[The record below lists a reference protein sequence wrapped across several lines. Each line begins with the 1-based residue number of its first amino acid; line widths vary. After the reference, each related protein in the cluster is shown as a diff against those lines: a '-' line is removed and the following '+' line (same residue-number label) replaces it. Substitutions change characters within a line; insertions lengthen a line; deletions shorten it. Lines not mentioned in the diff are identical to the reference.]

1 MACNVSRSAGP
12 ASSRTL
18 RGAFVLALM
27 AGLGASLAGCSGEEP
42 KDQGHKFDRIVYA
55 VRQHTVE
62 GDDGSVSINV
72 AGGMGQVMD
81 YNRYEPGGRLEI
93 YDLTT
98 GKIDNILADFAT
110 ADVSSLDV
118 SYDATKV
125 VFTMKTDGQDN
136 YHVYWASLSPG
147 GDGKYEIHQLTYGPQ
162 DDEHA
167 IWVPGDR
174 IAFITNQAYTEMGT
188 RADEYNHSRVV
199 TQIATITLDGGDS
212 DRKLCSQNLSHTI
225 NLFPL
230 ADGRVGFSRWE
241 HLENVNDVKLFAMN
255 PDCTQMVAVSGQH
268 GKPSNSLV
276 QVSETRTRN
285 VFLAIAT
292 ERENTIQSG
301 SLIQIDVRAA
311 NDPLRVNEEEPKYRE
326 LTPAVP
332 TSEEPS
338 PVGRYRS
345 PHGLPDGRI
354 LTSWASGVVNE
365 TNELQLNPPNFGV
378 YVYDARRRRNELIVD
393 HEKTWELYAKP
404 VVARTEPPLIASVQR
419 TTDSTVP
426 SRFGSI
432 DVRQTS
438 LGSLHGNTVSGAQF
452 DGTSIDEALKQ
463 TKKVRII
470 EGFSSEASPGTN
482 MFGLTMAEGAALLGE
497 ATVYADGSWLAEI
510 PPYVPVH
517 LQPIDEFDLAIRN
530 QTTWIQGM
538 PGEDRVCGGCH
549 ENRSDP
555 IMPGGQQLTQAAG
568 VGPQNFLLPVASR
581 VEYPWYGANDAAN
594 VNEIQKLLNAK
605 CVSCH
610 NSTTNGN
617 VAQQYYE
624 IEMMDEASGEATTYR
639 IPRLDL
645 SSTEVTVTYDN
656 ETRPWPA
663 SYVSLFYPAA
673 FKMEMG
679 MGAELTSGT
688 LPPEWAIPSDARNSK
703 LIEKLNVT
711 SSVEPSK
718 FAWPLGEPFSNAD
731 IAGGTRTNHAAVAGL
746 TRDELVKLIRA
757 IDMGG
762 QYYARQNSDF
772 QPFRND
778 PVSGGGTQYE

>member
-1 MACNVSRSAGP
+1 MARNLSRTK
-12 ASSRTL
+12 SSRTL
-18 RGAFVLALM
+18 RGAFALALF
-27 AGLGASLAGCSGEEP
+27 AGLGASLLGCSGEENTGE
-42 KDQGHKFDRIVYA
+42 QREKFDRLVYA
-55 VRQHTVE
+55 VRQHTVL
-62 GDDGSVSINV
+62 GSDGAVSINV

-98 GKIDNILADFAT
+98 GKIENVLADIPT

-125 VFTMKTDGQDN
+125 VFTMKTSGDDN
-136 YHVYWASLSPG
+136 YHVYWASLTPG
-147 GDGKYEIHQLTYGPQ
+147 GDGKYEIHQLTFGPQ

-167 IWVPGDR
+167 IWVPGER

-188 RADEYNHSRVV
+188 RADEYNHSRAV
-199 TQIATITLDGGDS
+199 TQIASITLGGGDS

-225 NLFPL
+225 NLFPM
-230 ADGRVGFSRWE
+230 ADGRIGFSRWE

-276 QVSETRTRN
+276 QVSETHTPN

-292 ERENTIQSG
+292 NRENTIQSG
-301 SLIQIDVRAA
+301 ALIQIDARNAS
-311 NDPLRVNEEEPKYRE
+311 DPLRVNEEEPAYKE

-332 TSEEPS
+332 TGEAPS
-338 PVGRYRS
+338 PVGRYRA

-365 TNELQLNPPNFGV
+365 TNELQLNPPDFGV
-378 YVYDARRRRNELIVD
+378 YVYDPRGRVNKLIVN
-393 HEKTWELYAKP
+393 HEDTWELYAKP
-404 VVARTEPPLIASVQR
+404 VVTRTEPPIIGSVQR
-419 TTDSTVP
+419 SADSSVP
-426 SRFGSI
+426 ARFGSV

-438 LGSLHGNTVSGAQF
+438 LGTLHGNTVSGAQF
-452 DGTSIDEALKQ
+452 EEGTSIDDALKQ
-463 TKKVRII
+463 AKKVRII
-470 EGFSSEASPGTN
+470 EGFSSEGSPGTS
-482 MFGLTMAEGAALLGE
+482 MFGLTMAEGAAILGE
-497 ATVYADGSWLAEI
+497 ATVYSDGSWLADI

-549 ENRSDP
+549 ENRSAP
-555 IMPGGQQLTQAAG
+555 VLPGGQALTQAAG
-568 VGPQNFLLPVASR
+568 IGAQNFLLPVANR

-594 VNEIQKLLNAK
+594 PNEIQKLLNAK

-610 NSTTNGN
+610 NATTNGSGP
-617 VAQQYYE
+617 QQYYE
-624 IEMMDEASGEATTYR
+624 IEMTDEATGEVTPFR
-639 IPRLDL
+639 IARLDL
-645 SSTEVTVTYDN
+645 SSTEVTVTYDR
-656 ETRPWPA
+656 ETRAWPA

-688 LPPEWAIPSDARNSK
+688 LPPEWAVPSDARHSA
-703 LIEKLNVT
+703 LIEKLNVK
-711 SSVEPSK
+711 SSVDASK
-718 FAWPLGEPFSNAD
+718 FAWQLGQAFSNTD
-731 IAGGTRTNHAAVAGL
+731 IAGGTRTDHAAAAGL

-772 QPFRND
+772 QAYGSD
-778 PVSGGGTQYE
+778 PVAGGGTKY